1 MCVYCCSALCN
12 AVCTLSPPL
21 PLLLSELLP
30 LLLLLYH
37 SSKSAATVTT
47 HTVYT
52 LQNLVS
58 KFHQTPEFKAARKQ
72 DKNARLQNRKGGGS
86 SLASSKFSVSPKGRH
101 LSSSSTSSASR
112 RTDNGPTP
120 AFLQNIASLIR
131 LGTDTTAVVAA
142 AVGPHSS
149 AGSASGGGA
158 GGGRYAAQSDELDR
172 IEQQLL
178 QFHHKEKTE
187 KIVHST
193 GSSQNGESY
202 SPIHR
207 SKSRC
212 SDASFHSSVV
222 MPDVTEQ
229 Q

>member
-1 MCVYCCSALCN
+1 
-12 AVCTLSPPL
+12 
-21 PLLLSELLP
+21 
-30 LLLLLYH
+30 
-37 SSKSAATVTT
+37 
-47 HTVYT
+47 
-52 LQNLVS
+52 VS

-72 DKNARLQNRKGGGS
+72 DENARLQNRKDGGS
-86 SLASSKFSVSPKGRH
+86 SMASSKVSVSPKGRH

-149 AGSASGGGA
+149 GSAAVHCSSSSGSGGG
-158 GGGRYAAQSDELDR
+158 GGGTGHNAAQSDELDR

-187 KIVHST
+187 KVIRST
-193 GSSQNGESY
+193 GSSQNGESHCPMY
-202 SPIHR
+202 
-207 SKSRC
+207 C
-212 SDASFHSSVV
+212 
-222 MPDVTEQ
+222 
-229 Q
+229 